1 MLSLVSNESHNII
14 PSLSRNM
21 NSSKTY
27 DIVVFHKNCPDGI
40 AGLRCASKYYI
51 ENEIDLTILSI
62 SAGEN
67 PSGDFYNKQ
76 FFLNE

>member
-1 MLSLVSNESHNII
+1 
-14 PSLSRNM
+14 M

-76 FFLNE
+76 FF